1 MNIDPMEIEDSKN
14 TEAKIQG
21 SGYQQEPIG
30 DHHEVV
36 VGNLLPLVLNDKA
49 YSQTNT
55 PFERRNWRPISGDN
69 AKTRNGIKDICDS
82 GGRRLHV
89 QGRHRRWLLLLWSRL
104 SRPSRVSNL
113 GVKRS
118 ALCSSTLRFHLTL
131 NDQTIHRQEHRRA
144 RDGEKSYTGT
154 YIHCFGYTRLDK
166 AITGSSSKVPCPVR
180 TAPPWNT

>member
-1 MNIDPMEIEDSKN
+1 MSPHEETSMNIDPMEIEDSKN

-82 GGRRLHV
+82 GGRRLHIV
-89 QGRHRRWLLLLWSRL
+89 ETFKGIELGRETIGTLFIHIE
-104 SRPSRVSNL
+104 VSFD
-113 GVKRS
+113 
-118 ALCSSTLRFHLTL
+118 A
-131 NDQTIHRQEHRRA
+131 Q
-144 RDGEKSYTGT
+144 
-154 YIHCFGYTRLDK
+154 
-166 AITGSSSKVPCPVR
+166 
-180 TAPPWNT
+180 